1 MEITRVKKYKNI
13 WLNTK
18 DCTIANGGTDA
29 TRRIFKFQRLPLIQ
43 VRNKSYLK
51 VNSITLSGAG
61 HQNATGHNWTVK
73 LLDVQ
78 YNNSSYYNS
87 DMSGDPT
94 IAMFNFDTKYTIQNG
109 LFALELENQDIVNLR
124 LEVYNEAGEGLVKT
138 LQPIELHLN
147 IVIEEIND
155 Y

>member
-1 MEITRVKKYKNI
+1 
-13 WLNTK
+13 
-18 DCTIANGGTDA
+18 
-29 TRRIFKFQRLPLIQ
+29 
-43 VRNKSYLK
+43 
-51 VNSITLSGAG
+51 
-61 HQNATGHNWTVK
+61 
-73 LLDVQ
+73 
-78 YNNSSYYNS
+78 
-87 DMSGDPT
+87 
-94 IAMFNFDTKYTIQNG
+94 MFNFDTKYTIQNG

>member
-1 MEITRVKKYKNI
+1 
-13 WLNTK
+13 
-18 DCTIANGGTDA
+18 
-29 TRRIFKFQRLPLIQ
+29 
-43 VRNKSYLK
+43 
-51 VNSITLSGAG
+51 
-61 HQNATGHNWTVK
+61 
-73 LLDVQ
+73 
-78 YNNSSYYNS
+78 
-87 DMSGDPT
+87 MSGDPT

-138 LQPIELHLN
+138 TLPVELHLN